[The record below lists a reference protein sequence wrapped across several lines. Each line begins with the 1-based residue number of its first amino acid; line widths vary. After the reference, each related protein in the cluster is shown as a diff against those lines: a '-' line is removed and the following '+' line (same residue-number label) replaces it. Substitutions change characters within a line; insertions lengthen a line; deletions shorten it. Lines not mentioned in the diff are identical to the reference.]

1 MLLSSRYTALDEMVM
16 YCGLQVDAI
25 ISSLDW
31 LLFDSKHLMDAVH
44 QCNAQM
50 RIFLALK
57 QPSRLRMV
65 FNKLPYDCV
74 AQANKITDIE
84 RSSVI
89 KEYICFKAYL
99 VRFIH
104 YHRRDTHTYTHTHQR
119 STRD

>member
-1 MLLSSRYTALDEMVM
+1 M
-16 YCGLQVDAI
+16 DAI

-57 QPSRLRMV
+57 QPRRLRMV

-104 YHRRDTHTYTHTHQR
+104 YHRRDTPTYTHTHTPEVYTGLNFMSGYR
-119 STRD
+119 SGFEISAPG